1 MKVSIFEIERV
12 RKGSKKGLHLTV
24 KEDEKSST
32 TLAELQEMKDENGN
46 KKYVEVKLIKNEA
59 QD

>member
-24 KEDEKSST
+24 KQDEKSST
-32 TLAELQEMKDENGN
+32 TLAELQEM
-46 KKYVEVKLIKNEA
+46 
-59 QD
+59 